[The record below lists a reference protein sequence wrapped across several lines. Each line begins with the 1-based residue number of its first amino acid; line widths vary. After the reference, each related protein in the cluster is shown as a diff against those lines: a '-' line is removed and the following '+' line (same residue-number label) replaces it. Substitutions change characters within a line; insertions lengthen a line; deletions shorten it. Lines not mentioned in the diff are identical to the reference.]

1 MNILFEMIGYAL
13 FIGITAT
20 LFMDIYAIL
29 VLKAFNI
36 PSLDYAIVGRW
47 LGYFKDG
54 VFRHDNILKTEKVK
68 GERLLGWLAHYVIGI
83 SFAFVLILICGIE
96 WVHTPTFWPCLL
108 VGLLTTVAP
117 WFIMQPAF
125 GFGIAAA
132 KTPNPYLSRLRSLN
146 AHAIYGIGLYIGA
159 ILLSMLI

>member
-1 MNILFEMIGYAL
+1 MNILFEMISYAL
-13 FIGITAT
+13 FIGVGAT
-20 LFMDIYAIL
+20 LFMDIYA
-29 VLKAFNI
+29 VLMFKIFNI

-54 VFRHDNILKTEKVK
+54 IFRHNNILQAEKVK

-83 SFAFVLILICGIE
+83 SFAFVLVLICGIE
-96 WVHTPTFWPCLL
+96 WVQKPTFWPCLL

-132 KTPNPYLSRLRSLN
+132 KTPTPHLARLRSLN
-146 AHAIYGIGLYIGA
+146 AHAIYGVGLYVGTL
-159 ILLSMLI
+159 LLSLFI